1 MSKGST
7 KAEEMTSTLSTESIL
22 ITGESNWIQRH
33 LSVKRDRDNL
43 DVRDMGDPKA
53 ERRNARA

>member
-1 MSKGST
+1 
-7 KAEEMTSTLSTESIL
+7 MTGILSAESIL

-33 LSVKRDRDNL
+33 LSVMRNRDNL
-43 DVRDMGDPKA
+43 DVRDRGGPKA